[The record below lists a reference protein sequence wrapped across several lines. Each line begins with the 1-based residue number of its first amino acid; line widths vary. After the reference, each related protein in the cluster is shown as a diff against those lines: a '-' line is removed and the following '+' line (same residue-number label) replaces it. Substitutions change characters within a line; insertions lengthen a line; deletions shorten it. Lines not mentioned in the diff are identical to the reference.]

1 MASTSETGHAKNV
14 ANFEDLIIHLEAVNP
29 PYDPSNP
36 LLQLSSLKSQLP
48 PAQAAVKTI
57 SVTAPPYQSAV
68 DAQEILFVPFRKLLT
83 RVLNIFRSSVENP
96 QETESAESLVKLM
109 RGDSKP
115 GKKSAEETTEEPHNS
130 RSTSRRSYDSL
141 MENFEKFIDLLL
153 ANPLYKPNEAE
164 FTIQTLSA
172 LLGDMKA
179 KNKAVSVLEGPLRD
193 ARKERNLL
201 LYTPR
206 TGIVDV
212 GNAVRTY
219 IKGALK
225 PENPHYK
232 AILAIKF
239 KKP

>member
-14 ANFEDLIIHLEAVNP
+14 ANFEDLIDHLEAVKP
-29 PYDPSNP
+29 PYNPSNP
-36 LLQLSSLKSQLP
+36 LIKLSSLKSKLP
-48 PAQAAVKTI
+48 PALAAVKTI

-68 DAQEILFVPFRKLLT
+68 DAQEILFLPFSKLLT
-83 RVLNIFRSSVENP
+83 RVLNIFRSSVDNP

-109 RGDSKP
+109 RGDKSKP
-115 GKKSAEETTEEPHNS
+115 KKTEDETAEDARNG
-130 RSTSRRSYDSL
+130 RSTSRRSYDSI
-141 MENFEKFIDLLL
+141 MENFEKLIDILI
-153 ANPLYKPNEAE
+153 ANPKYDPNEEE
-164 FTIQTLSA
+164 FKTQVLSA
-172 LLGDMKA
+172 MLVEMKV
-179 KNKAVSVLEGPLRD
+179 KNKAVGILEGPLRD

-201 LYTPR
+201 LYTPG

-225 PENPHYK
+225 PDNPHYK

-239 KKP
+239 KNP